1 MSTEV
6 REAPRDPEAP
16 QDSVGGTLRSGKGRL
31 ADPIFKWVVAACG
44 TIVLVILALMVVQT
58 TAEAWPVFAK
68 EGFFG
73 FLFGDTWDPG
83 TSRTEITGT
92 YSAWPFIYGTLVT
105 ATIAI
110 AIALPLAI
118 MVSVYLTHMAPR
130 RIAKPL
136 SYTVELLAAV
146 PSVIFGLWG
155 LHWFL
160 PNVLRP
166 FFDALEGAL
175 GWFFLFEGPVRGVGY
190 LPAGIVLAIMILPI
204 MTAIIREVIAV
215 QPLDQ
220 QMAGYALGSTRW
232 EVITKVVLPSGFSG
246 IVAAA
251 MLGLGRALGETIA
264 VLMLIGGSQ
273 SWGASLFGTGSSMAS
288 HIAATFGESS
298 PESRIALMAIGVALF
313 LVTMIVNI
321 LARVIVWR
329 LGQTTGDS
337 AV

>member
-1 MSTEV
+1 MSTE
-6 REAPRDPEAP
+6 APEAP
-16 QDSVGGTLRSGKGRL
+16 QAPEDPRRGTLTSGKGRL
-31 ADPIFKWVVAACG
+31 ADPIFKGLVAACG
-44 TIVLVILALMVVQT
+44 TIVLIILALMVIRT
-58 TAEAWPVFAK
+58 TSEAWPVFAK

-73 FLFGDTWDPG
+73 FLLGQEWNPG
-83 TSRTEITGT
+83 GSRTEITGT
-92 YSAWPFIYGTLVT
+92 YGAWPFIYGTLVT
-105 ATIAI
+105 AVIAI

-118 MVSVYLTHMAPR
+118 MVAVYLTHLAPR

-160 PNVLRP
+160 PNVMRP
-166 FFDALEGAL
+166 FFDWLEGSM

-204 MTAIIREVIAV
+204 MTAIIREVVAV
-215 QPLDQ
+215 QPLEQ
-220 QMAGYALGSTRW
+220 QMAAYALGSTRW
-232 EVITKVVLPSGFSG
+232 EVITKVVLPSSFSG

-273 SWGASLFGTGSSMAS
+273 GWGASLFGTGSSMAS
-288 HIAATFGESS
+288 HIAATFGEST

-329 LGQTTGDS
+329 LGQFKGDA

>member
-1 MSTEV
+1 L
-6 REAPRDPEAP
+6 A
-16 QDSVGGTLRSGKGRL
+16 SGRGRRT
-31 ADPIFKWVVAACG
+31 DPIFKWTVAACG
-44 TIVLVILALMVVQT
+44 TVVLVILALMVIRT
-58 TAEAWPVFAK
+58 TTEAWPVFAK

-73 FLFGDTWDPG
+73 FLLGQDWESG
-83 TSRTEITGT
+83 NSRTEITGT
-92 YSAWPFIYGTLVT
+92 YGAWPFIYGTLIT

-110 AIALPLAI
+110 VIALPLAI
-118 MVSVYLTHMAPR
+118 MVAVYLTHMAPR

-160 PNVLRP
+160 PNVMRP
-166 FFDALEGAL
+166 FFDLVESTL

-190 LPAGIVLAIMILPI
+190 FPAGIVLAIMILPI

-215 QPLDQ
+215 QPLEQ

-232 EVITKVVLPSGFSG
+232 EVITKVVLPSSFSG
-246 IVAAA
+246 IVAAT

-288 HIAATFGESS
+288 HIAATFGEAT
-298 PESRIALMAIGVALF
+298 PESRTALMAIGVALF

-329 LGQTTGDS
+329 LGRMTGDA

>member
-1 MSTEV
+1 MSTEA
-6 REAPRDPEAP
+6 REAPQAPEDPRR
-16 QDSVGGTLRSGKGRL
+16 GTLRSGKGRL

-44 TIVLVILALMVVQT
+44 TTVLVILALMVIRT
-58 TAEAWPVFAK
+58 TSEAWPVFAK

-73 FLFGDTWDPG
+73 FLFGETWNPG
-83 TSRTEITGT
+83 RSRTEITGT
-92 YSAWPFIYGTLVT
+92 YGAWPFIYGTMVT
-105 ATIAI
+105 AVIAI
-110 AIALPLAI
+110 AIALPLSI
-118 MVSVYLTHMAPR
+118 MVAVYLTHLAPR
-130 RIAKPL
+130 RLAKPL

-160 PNVLRP
+160 PTVLRP
-166 FFDALEGAL
+166 FFTWLESIL

-215 QPLDQ
+215 QPVEQ
-220 QMAGYALGSTRW
+220 QMAAYALGSTRW
-232 EVITKVVLPSGFSG
+232 EVITKVILPASFSG

-321 LARVIVWR
+321 LARVVVWR
-329 LGQTTGDS
+329 LGQFTGDA

>member
-1 MSTEV
+1 MSTEA
-6 REAPRDPEAP
+6 REAPQAPE
-16 QDSVGGTLRSGKGRL
+16 DSRRGTLSSGKGRL
-31 ADPIFKWVVAACG
+31 ADPIFKWAVAACG
-44 TIVLVILALMVVQT
+44 AIVLVILALMVLRT
-58 TAEAWPVFAK
+58 TSEAWPVFVK

-73 FLFGDTWDPG
+73 FLLGESWHSG
-83 TSRTEITGT
+83 NSRSEITGT
-92 YSAWPFIYGTLVT
+92 YGAWPFIYGTLVT

-110 AIALPLAI
+110 VIALPLAI
-118 MVSVYLTHMAPR
+118 MVAVYLTHLAPR
-130 RIAKPL
+130 RLAKPL

-166 FFDALEGAL
+166 FFDWLEGAM

-204 MTAIIREVIAV
+204 MTALIREVVVV
-215 QPLDQ
+215 QPIEQ
-220 QMAGYALGSTRW
+220 QMAAYALGSTRW
-232 EVITKVVLPSGFSG
+232 EVITKVILPASFSG

-264 VLMLIGGSQ
+264 VLMLIGGTQGWS
-273 SWGASLFGTGSSMAS
+273 GSLFGTGSSMAS
-288 HIAATFGESS
+288 HIAATFGEAS
-298 PESRIALMAIGVALF
+298 PEVRTALMAIGVALF
-313 LVTMIVNI
+313 LVTMIINV

-329 LGQTTGDS
+329 LGQFTGDS

>member
-1 MSTEV
+1 MPTE
-6 REAPRDPEAP
+6 APEAP
-16 QDSVGGTLRSGKGRL
+16 QAPEDSPHRTLAAGKGRL
-31 ADPIFKWVVAACG
+31 ADPVFKWTVAACG
-44 TIVLVILALMVVQT
+44 TIVLVILALMVVRT
-58 TAEAWPVFAK
+58 TTEAWPVFAK

-73 FLFGDTWDPG
+73 FLLGQDWTAG
-83 TSRTEITGT
+83 GSRTEITGT
-92 YSAWPFIYGTLVT
+92 YGAWPFIYGTLTT
-105 ATIAI
+105 AAIAI
-110 AIALPLAI
+110 VIALPLAI
-118 MVSVYLTHMAPR
+118 MVSVYLTHVAPR
-130 RIAKPL
+130 RLAKPL

-160 PNVLRP
+160 PNVMRP
-166 FFDALEGAL
+166 FFDLVESSL

-190 LPAGIVLAIMILPI
+190 FPAGIVLAIMILPI

-215 QPLDQ
+215 QPLEQ

-232 EVITKVVLPSGFSG
+232 EVITKVVLPASFSG
-246 IVAAA
+246 IVAAT

-273 SWGASLFGTGSSMAS
+273 SWGTSLFGTGSSMAS

-298 PESRIALMAIGVALF
+298 PETRTGLMAIGVALF
-313 LVTMIVNI
+313 LVTMTINV

-329 LGQTTGDS
+329 LGKFTGDA

>member
-1 MSTEV
+1 MSTE
-6 REAPRDPEAP
+6 APEAP
-16 QDSVGGTLRSGKGRL
+16 QAPEAPRRGTLTSGKGRL

-44 TIVLVILALMVVQT
+44 TIVLVILALMVIRT
-58 TAEAWPVFAK
+58 TTEAWPVFAK

-73 FLFGDTWDPG
+73 FLIGEEWTAG
-83 TSRTEITGT
+83 GSRTEITGT
-92 YSAWPFIYGTLVT
+92 YGAWPFIYGTLITSV
-105 ATIAI
+105 IAI

-118 MVSVYLTHMAPR
+118 MVAVYLTHLAPR

-160 PNVLRP
+160 PNVMRP
-166 FFDALEGAL
+166 FFEWLEGAM

-204 MTAIIREVIAV
+204 MTAIIREVVAV
-215 QPLDQ
+215 QPLEQ
-220 QMAGYALGSTRW
+220 QMAAYALGSTRW
-232 EVITKVVLPSGFSG
+232 EVITKVVLPASFSG

-273 SWGASLFGTGSSMAS
+273 GWGASLFGTGSSMAS

-298 PESRIALMAIGVALF
+298 PETRTGLMAIGVALF

-329 LGQTTGDS
+329 LGQFTGDA

>member
-1 MSTEV
+1 MSI
-6 REAPRDPEAP
+6 EAPEAP
-16 QDSVGGTLRSGKGRL
+16 APEEPQRRSLRSSRGRL
-31 ADPIFKWVVAACG
+31 GDPLFKWAVAACG
-44 TIVLVILALMVVQT
+44 TIVLVLLALMVVRT
-58 TAEAWPVFAK
+58 TSEAWPVFAK

-73 FLFGDTWDPG
+73 FLLGEDWQSG
-83 TSRTEITGT
+83 NSRSEITGT
-92 YSAWPFIYGTLVT
+92 YGAWPFIYGTLIT
-105 ATIAI
+105 STIAI
-110 AIALPLAI
+110 VIALPLAI
-118 MVSVYLTHMAPR
+118 MVAFYITHLAPR
-130 RIAKPL
+130 RLAKPL

-166 FFDALEGAL
+166 FFDFLESAF

-204 MTAIIREVIAV
+204 MTAIIREVVAV
-215 QPLDQ
+215 HPIDQ
-220 QMAGYALGSTRW
+220 QMAAYALGSTRW
-232 EVITKVVLPSGFSG
+232 EVMRKVVLPAGFSG

-288 HIAATFGESS
+288 HIAATFGEAT
-298 PESRIALMAIGVALF
+298 PEARTALMAIGVALF
-313 LVTMIVNI
+313 LVTMIINI

-329 LGQTTGDS
+329 LGRTKGDA

>member
-1 MSTEV
+1 MSTEAPETPPA
-6 REAPRDPEAP
+6 RE
-16 QDSVGGTLRSGKGRL
+16 DSRRGTLTSSRGRL

-44 TIVLVILALMVVQT
+44 TLVLVILALMVLRTVS
-58 TAEAWPVFAK
+58 EAWPVFVK

-73 FLFGDTWDPG
+73 FLIGDEWDAG
-83 TSRTEITGT
+83 SSREEITGT
-92 YSAWPFIYGTLVT
+92 YGAWPFIYGTLVT
-105 ATIAI
+105 AVIAL

-118 MVSVYLTHMAPR
+118 MVAVYLTHLVPR
-130 RIAKPL
+130 RLAKPL

-166 FFDALEGAL
+166 FFEFLEGVL
-175 GWFFLFEGPVRGVGY
+175 GWFFLFEGPIRGVGY

-204 MTAIIREVIAV
+204 MTAIIREVVAV
-215 QPLDQ
+215 QPLEQ
-220 QMAGYALGSTRW
+220 QMAAYALGSTRW
-232 EVITKVVLPSGFSG
+232 EVISKVVLPSSFSG
-246 IVAAA
+246 IVAAT

-288 HIAATFGESS
+288 HIAATFGEAS
-298 PESRIALMAIGVALF
+298 PEGRTGLMAIGVALF

-329 LGQTTGDS
+329 LGQHTGDA

>member
-1 MSTEV
+1 MSTQ
-6 REAPRDPEAP
+6 APEAP
-16 QDSVGGTLRSGKGRL
+16 APEEPRRSSLRSGKGRM
-31 ADPIFKWVVAACG
+31 ADPVFKWVVAACG
-44 TIVLVILALMVVQT
+44 TIVLVILALMVIRT
-58 TAEAWPVFAK
+58 TTEAWPVFAK

-73 FLFGDTWDPG
+73 FLTGEDWTSG
-83 TSRTEITGT
+83 NSRTEITGT
-92 YSAWPFIYGTLVT
+92 YGAWPFIYGTLIT
-105 ATIAI
+105 SAIAI
-110 AIALPLAI
+110 VIALPLAI
-118 MVSVYLTHMAPR
+118 MVAFYITHLAPR
-130 RIAKPL
+130 RLSKPL

-166 FFDALEGAL
+166 FFEFLGNTF
-175 GWFFLFEGPVRGVGY
+175 GWFFLFEGPIRGVGY

-204 MTAIIREVIAV
+204 MTAIIREVIV
-215 QPLDQ
+215 VHPIDQ
-220 QMAGYALGSTRW
+220 RMAAYALGSTRW
-232 EVITKVVLPSGFSG
+232 EVLRKVVLPASFSG

-264 VLMLIGGSQ
+264 VLMLIGGAQ
-273 SWGASLFGTGSSMAS
+273 SWGSSLFSTGSSMAS
-288 HIAATFGESS
+288 HIAATFGEAG
-298 PESRIALMAIGVALF
+298 PEARTALMAIGVALF

-329 LGQTTGDS
+329 LGRMTGDA

>member
-1 MSTEV
+1 MSTE
-6 REAPRDPEAP
+6 APEAP
-16 QDSVGGTLRSGKGRL
+16 QAPEDPRRGTLTSGKGRL
-31 ADPIFKWVVAACG
+31 ADPIFKGLVAACG
-44 TIVLVILALMVVQT
+44 TIVLIILALMVIRT
-58 TAEAWPVFAK
+58 TSEAWPIFAK

-73 FLFGDTWDPG
+73 FLLGQEWNPG
-83 TSRTEITGT
+83 SSRTEITGT
-92 YSAWPFIYGTLVT
+92 YGAWPFIYGTLVT
-105 ATIAI
+105 AVIAI
-110 AIALPLAI
+110 VIALPLAI
-118 MVSVYLTHMAPR
+118 MVAVYLTHLAPR

-160 PNVLRP
+160 PNVMRP
-166 FFDALEGAL
+166 FFDWLEGSM

-204 MTAIIREVIAV
+204 MTAIIREVVAV
-215 QPLDQ
+215 QPLEQ
-220 QMAGYALGSTRW
+220 QMAAYALGSTRW
-232 EVITKVVLPSGFSG
+232 EVITKVVLPSSFSG

-288 HIAATFGESS
+288 HIAATFGEST

-329 LGQTTGDS
+329 LGQFKGDA

>member
-1 MSTEV
+1 MSTE
-6 REAPRDPEAP
+6 APEAP
-16 QDSVGGTLRSGKGRL
+16 QAPEAPRRGTLTSGKGRL

-44 TIVLVILALMVVQT
+44 TIVLVILALMVIRT
-58 TAEAWPVFAK
+58 TTEAWPVFAK

-73 FLFGDTWDPG
+73 FLIGEEWTAG
-83 TSRTEITGT
+83 GSRTEITGT
-92 YSAWPFIYGTLVT
+92 YGAWPFIYGTLITSV
-105 ATIAI
+105 IAI
-110 AIALPLAI
+110 AIALPLSI
-118 MVSVYLTHMAPR
+118 MVAVYLTHLAPR

-160 PNVLRP
+160 PNVMRP
-166 FFDALEGAL
+166 FFEWLEGAM

-204 MTAIIREVIAV
+204 MTAIIREVVAV
-215 QPLDQ
+215 QPLEQ
-220 QMAGYALGSTRW
+220 QMAAYALGSTRW
-232 EVITKVVLPSGFSG
+232 EVITKVVLPASFSG

-273 SWGASLFGTGSSMAS
+273 GWGASLFGTGSSMAS

-298 PESRIALMAIGVALF
+298 PETRTGLMAIGVALF

-329 LGQTTGDS
+329 LGQFTGDA

>member
-1 MSTEV
+1 MSTE
-6 REAPRDPEAP
+6 APEAP
-16 QDSVGGTLRSGKGRL
+16 QAPEDPRRGTLTSGKGRL

-44 TIVLVILALMVVQT
+44 TIVLVILALMVIRT
-58 TAEAWPVFAK
+58 TTEAWPVFAK

-73 FLFGDTWDPG
+73 FLIGEEWTAG
-83 TSRTEITGT
+83 GSRTEITGT
-92 YSAWPFIYGTLVT
+92 YGAWPFIYGTLITSV
-105 ATIAI
+105 IAI
-110 AIALPLAI
+110 AIALPLSI
-118 MVSVYLTHMAPR
+118 MVAVYLTHLAPR

-160 PNVLRP
+160 PNVMRP
-166 FFDALEGAL
+166 FFEWLEGTM

-204 MTAIIREVIAV
+204 MTAIIREVVAV
-215 QPLDQ
+215 QPLEQ
-220 QMAGYALGSTRW
+220 QMAAYALGSTRW
-232 EVITKVVLPSGFSG
+232 EVITKVVLPASFSG

-273 SWGASLFGTGSSMAS
+273 GWGASLFGTGSSMAS

-298 PESRIALMAIGVALF
+298 PETRTGLMAIGVALF

-329 LGQTTGDS
+329 LGQFTGDA

>member
-1 MSTEV
+1 MSTE
-6 REAPRDPEAP
+6 APEAP
-16 QDSVGGTLRSGKGRL
+16 QAPEDSRGGTLRSGKGRL
-31 ADPIFKWVVAACG
+31 ADPIFKWIVATCA
-44 TIVLVILALMVVQT
+44 TIVLVILALMVIRT
-58 TAEAWPVFAK
+58 TSEAWPVFVK

-73 FLFGDTWDPG
+73 FLLGEEWVSG
-83 TSRTEITGT
+83 SSRTEITGT
-92 YSAWPFIYGTLVT
+92 YGAWPFIYGTLVT
-105 ATIAI
+105 SVIAI
-110 AIALPLAI
+110 VIALPLAI
-118 MVSVYLTHMAPR
+118 MVAVYLTHLAPR

-160 PNVLRP
+160 PNVMRP
-166 FFDALEGAL
+166 FFAWLESVL
-175 GWFFLFEGPVRGVGY
+175 GWLFLFEGPVRGVGY

-204 MTAIIREVIAV
+204 MTAIIREVVAV
-215 QPLDQ
+215 QPVEQ
-220 QMAGYALGSTRW
+220 QMAAYALGSTRW
-232 EVITKVVLPSGFSG
+232 EVVTKVILPASFSG

-264 VLMLIGGSQ
+264 VLMLIGGAQ
-273 SWGASLFGTGSSMAS
+273 SWGVSLFSPGSSMAS

-321 LARVIVWR
+321 LARVVVWR
-329 LGQTTGDS
+329 LGQFTGDA

>member
-1 MSTEV
+1 MSTEA
-6 REAPRDPEAP
+6 REAPQAPE
-16 QDSVGGTLRSGKGRL
+16 DSRRGTLQSGKGRL
-31 ADPIFKWVVAACG
+31 GDPIFKWAVGACG
-44 TIVLVILALMVVQT
+44 TIVLIILALMVIRT
-58 TAEAWPVFAK
+58 TSEAWPIFVR

-73 FLFGDTWDPG
+73 FLFGQEWQSG
-83 TSRTEITGT
+83 GSRTEITGV
-92 YSAWPFIYGTLVT
+92 YGAWPFIYGTLVT
-105 ATIAI
+105 SAIAI
-110 AIALPLAI
+110 VIALPLAI
-118 MVSVYLTHMAPR
+118 MVAIYLTHLAPR
-130 RIAKPL
+130 RLAKPL

-160 PNVLRP
+160 PNVMRP
-166 FFDALEGAL
+166 FFVWLESTL
-175 GWFFLFEGPVRGVGY
+175 GWLFLFEGPVRGVGY

-204 MTAIIREVIAV
+204 MTALIREVVVV
-215 QPLDQ
+215 QPVEQ
-220 QMAGYALGSTRW
+220 QMAAYALGSTRW
-232 EVITKVVLPSGFSG
+232 EVITKVILPASFSG

-273 SWGASLFGTGSSMAS
+273 SWSGSLFGTGSSMAS
-288 HIAATFGESS
+288 HIAATFGEAS
-298 PESRIALMAIGVALF
+298 PEVRTALMAIGVALF

-329 LGQTTGDS
+329 LGQFTGDS

>member
-1 MSTEV
+1 MSTE
-6 REAPRDPEAP
+6 APEAP
-16 QDSVGGTLRSGKGRL
+16 QAPEAPRRGTLTSGKGRL

-44 TIVLVILALMVVQT
+44 TIVLVILALMVIRT
-58 TAEAWPVFAK
+58 TTEAWPVFAK

-73 FLFGDTWDPG
+73 FLIGEEWTAG
-83 TSRTEITGT
+83 GSRTEITGT
-92 YSAWPFIYGTLVT
+92 YGAWPFIYGTLITSV
-105 ATIAI
+105 IAI
-110 AIALPLAI
+110 AIALPLSI
-118 MVSVYLTHMAPR
+118 MVAVYLTHLAPR

-160 PNVLRP
+160 PNVMRP
-166 FFDALEGAL
+166 FFEWLEGAM

-204 MTAIIREVIAV
+204 LTALIREVVAV
-215 QPLDQ
+215 QPLEQ
-220 QMAGYALGSTRW
+220 QLAAYALGSTRW
-232 EVITKVVLPSGFSG
+232 EVITKVVLPASFSG

-251 MLGLGRALGETIA
+251 MRGLGRALGETIA

-273 SWGASLFGTGSSMAS
+273 GWGASLFGTGSSMAS

-298 PESRIALMAIGVALF
+298 PETRTGLMAIGVALF

-329 LGQTTGDS
+329 LGQFTGDA

>member
-1 MSTEV
+1 MSTE
-6 REAPRDPEAP
+6 APEAP
-16 QDSVGGTLRSGKGRL
+16 APEEPRRGTTLRSSKGRL
-31 ADPIFKWVVAACG
+31 ADPLFKWAVASCG
-44 TIVLVILALMVVQT
+44 TIVLVILALMVLRT
-58 TAEAWPVFAK
+58 TTEAWPVFAK

-73 FLFGDTWDPG
+73 FLTGEQWQSG
-83 TSRTEITGT
+83 NSRSEITGT
-92 YSAWPFIYGTLVT
+92 YGAWPFIYGTLVT

-110 AIALPLAI
+110 VIALPLAI
-118 MVSVYLTHMAPR
+118 MVSFYLTHLAPR

-166 FFDALEGAL
+166 FFEFLESVL
-175 GWFFLFEGPVRGVGY
+175 GWFFLFEGPIRGVGY
-190 LPAGIVLAIMILPI
+190 LSAGIVLAIMILPI
-204 MTAIIREVIAV
+204 MTAIIREVIV
-215 QPLDQ
+215 VHPVEQR
-220 QMAGYALGSTRW
+220 MAAYALGSTRW
-232 EVITKVVLPSGFSG
+232 EVLRNVVLPASFSG

-288 HIAATFGESS
+288 HIAATFGEAT
-298 PESRIALMAIGVALF
+298 PESRTALMAIGVALF

-321 LARVIVWR
+321 LARVVVWR
-329 LGQTTGDS
+329 LGRMTGDA

>member
-1 MSTEV
+1 MV
-6 REAPRDPEAP
+6 PQAPEAPRR
-16 QDSVGGTLRSGKGRL
+16 GTLTSGKGRL

-44 TIVLVILALMVVQT
+44 TIVLVLLALMVIRT
-58 TAEAWPVFAK
+58 TTEAWPVFAK

-73 FLFGDTWDPG
+73 FLIGEEWTAG
-83 TSRTEITGT
+83 GSRTEITGT
-92 YSAWPFIYGTLVT
+92 YGAWPFIYGTLITSV
-105 ATIAI
+105 IAI
-110 AIALPLAI
+110 AIALPLSI
-118 MVSVYLTHMAPR
+118 MVAVYLTHLAPR

-160 PNVLRP
+160 PNVMRP
-166 FFDALEGAL
+166 FFEWLEGTM

-204 MTAIIREVIAV
+204 MTAIIREVVAV
-215 QPLDQ
+215 QPLEQ
-220 QMAGYALGSTRW
+220 QMAAYALGSTRW
-232 EVITKVVLPSGFSG
+232 EVITKVVLPASFSG

-273 SWGASLFGTGSSMAS
+273 GWGASLFGTGSSMAS

-298 PESRIALMAIGVALF
+298 PETRTGLMAIGVALF

-329 LGQTTGDS
+329 LGQFTGDA

>member
-1 MSTEV
+1 MSTE
-6 REAPRDPEAP
+6 APEAP
-16 QDSVGGTLRSGKGRL
+16 QAPEAPRRGTLTSGKGRL

-44 TIVLVILALMVVQT
+44 TIVLVLLALMVIRT
-58 TAEAWPVFAK
+58 TTEAWPVFAK

-73 FLFGDTWDPG
+73 FLIGEEWTAG
-83 TSRTEITGT
+83 GSRTEITGT
-92 YSAWPFIYGTLVT
+92 YGAWPFIYGTLITSV
-105 ATIAI
+105 IAI
-110 AIALPLAI
+110 AIALPLSI
-118 MVSVYLTHMAPR
+118 MVAVYLTHLAPR

-160 PNVLRP
+160 PNVMRP
-166 FFDALEGAL
+166 FFEWLEGTM

-204 MTAIIREVIAV
+204 MTAIIREVVAV
-215 QPLDQ
+215 QPLEQ
-220 QMAGYALGSTRW
+220 QMAAYALGSTRW
-232 EVITKVVLPSGFSG
+232 EVITKVVLPASFSG

-273 SWGASLFGTGSSMAS
+273 GWGASLFGTGSSMAS

-298 PESRIALMAIGVALF
+298 PETRTGLMAIGVALF

-329 LGQTTGDS
+329 LGQFTGDA

>member
-1 MSTEV
+1 MPTE
-6 REAPRDPEAP
+6 APEAP
-16 QDSVGGTLRSGKGRL
+16 QAPEERRRGTLTSGRGRL
-31 ADPIFKWVVAACG
+31 GDPIFKWIVAGCG
-44 TIVLVILALMVVQT
+44 TLVLIILALMVIRT
-58 TAEAWPVFAK
+58 TSEAWPVFAK

-73 FLFGDTWDPG
+73 FLLGDEWTSG
-83 TSRTEITGT
+83 GSRTEITGT
-92 YSAWPFIYGTLVT
+92 YGAWPFIYGTLVT
-105 ATIAI
+105 AAIAI
-110 AIALPLAI
+110 VIALPLSI
-118 MVSVYLTHMAPR
+118 MVAVYLTHMAPS

-166 FFDALEGAL
+166 FFDWLEGVL
-175 GWFFLFEGPVRGVGY
+175 GWFFLFEGPVLGVGY

-220 QMAGYALGSTRW
+220 QMAAYAMGSTRW
-232 EVITKVVLPSGFSG
+232 EVITKVVLPASFSG

-273 SWGASLFGTGSSMAS
+273 AWGASLFGTGSSMAS
-288 HIAATFGESS
+288 HIAATFGEAT
-298 PESRIALMAIGVALF
+298 PETRTALMAIGVALF

-329 LGQTTGDS
+329 LGQTKGDA

>member
-1 MSTEV
+1 MSTE
-6 REAPRDPEAP
+6 APEAP
-16 QDSVGGTLRSGKGRL
+16 QAPEDPQRRTLQSSRGRF
-31 ADPIFKWVVAACG
+31 ADPIFKWTVAACG
-44 TIVLVILALMVVQT
+44 TTVLVILALMVFRT
-58 TAEAWPVFAK
+58 TTEAWPVFAK

-73 FLFGDTWDPG
+73 FLFGQTWDSG
-83 TSRTEITGT
+83 GSRTEITGT
-92 YSAWPFIYGTLVT
+92 YGAWPFIYGTLVT

-118 MVSVYLTHMAPR
+118 MVAVYLTHLAPR

-160 PNVLRP
+160 PNVMRP
-166 FFDALEGAL
+166 FFELVESTL

-190 LPAGIVLAIMILPI
+190 FPAGIVLAIMILPI

-215 QPLDQ
+215 QPLEQ

-232 EVITKVVLPSGFSG
+232 EVITKVVLPSSFSG
-246 IVAAA
+246 IVAAS

-298 PESRIALMAIGVALF
+298 PEARTGLMAIGVALF

-329 LGQTTGDS
+329 LGQFTGDA

>member
-1 MSTEV
+1 MSTE
-6 REAPRDPEAP
+6 APEAP
-16 QDSVGGTLRSGKGRL
+16 KAPEDSPRRTLASGRGRRT
-31 ADPIFKWVVAACG
+31 DPIFKWTVAACG
-44 TIVLVILALMVVQT
+44 TIVLVILALMVIRT
-58 TAEAWPVFAK
+58 TTEAWPVFAK

-73 FLFGDTWDPG
+73 FLLGQDWASG
-83 TSRTEITGT
+83 NSRTEITGT
-92 YSAWPFIYGTLVT
+92 YGAWPFIYGTLIT

-110 AIALPLAI
+110 VIALPLAI
-118 MVSVYLTHMAPR
+118 MVAVYLTHMAPR

-160 PNVLRP
+160 PNVMRP
-166 FFDALEGAL
+166 FFDLVESTL

-190 LPAGIVLAIMILPI
+190 FPAGIVLAIMILPI

-215 QPLDQ
+215 QPLEQ

-232 EVITKVVLPSGFSG
+232 EVITKIVLPSSFSG
-246 IVAAA
+246 IVAAT

-298 PESRIALMAIGVALF
+298 PETRTGLMAIGVALF
-313 LVTMIVNI
+313 LVTMIINV

-329 LGQTTGDS
+329 LGQFTGDA

>member
-1 MSTEV
+1 MSTQ
-6 REAPRDPEAP
+6 APEASAP
-16 QDSVGGTLRSGKGRL
+16 EEPRRGSLSSGKGRL
-31 ADPIFKWVVAACG
+31 ADPIFRWVVAACG
-44 TIVLVILALMVVQT
+44 TIVLIILALMVIRT
-58 TAEAWPVFAK
+58 TSEAWPVFVK

-73 FLFGDTWDPG
+73 FLTGEEWTTG
-83 TSRTEITGT
+83 SSRTEITGT
-92 YSAWPFIYGTLVT
+92 YGAWPFIYGTLVT
-105 ATIAI
+105 SAIAI
-110 AIALPLAI
+110 VIALPLAI
-118 MVSVYLTHMAPR
+118 MVAFYITHLAPR
-130 RIAKPL
+130 RLAKPL

-166 FFDALEGAL
+166 FFEVLESVL
-175 GWFFLFEGPVRGVGY
+175 GWFFLFEGPIRGVGY
-190 LPAGIVLAIMILPI
+190 LAAGIVLAIMILPI

-215 QPLDQ
+215 HPIDQ
-220 QMAGYALGSTRW
+220 RMAAYALGSTRW
-232 EVITKVVLPSGFSG
+232 EVLRKVVLPASFSG

-273 SWGASLFGTGSSMAS
+273 SWGTSLFGTGSSMAS
-288 HIAATFGESS
+288 HIAATFGEAG
-298 PESRIALMAIGVALF
+298 PEARTALMAIGVALF

-329 LGQTTGDS
+329 LGRMTGDA

>member
-1 MSTEV
+1 MPTE
-6 REAPRDPEAP
+6 APEAP
-16 QDSVGGTLRSGKGRL
+16 QAPEDSPRRTLASGRGRM
-31 ADPIFKWVVAACG
+31 ADPIFKWTVAASG
-44 TIVLVILALMVVQT
+44 TIVLVILALMVIRT
-58 TAEAWPVFAK
+58 TTEAWPVFAK

-73 FLFGDTWDPG
+73 FLFGQDWTAG
-83 TSRTEITGT
+83 GSRTEITGT
-92 YSAWPFIYGTLVT
+92 YGAWPFIYGTLVT

-110 AIALPLAI
+110 IIALPLAI
-118 MVSVYLTHMAPR
+118 MVAVYLTHMAPR

-160 PNVLRP
+160 PNVMRP
-166 FFDALEGAL
+166 FFELVESTL

-190 LPAGIVLAIMILPI
+190 FPAGIVLAIMILPI

-215 QPLDQ
+215 QPLEQ

-232 EVITKVVLPSGFSG
+232 EVITKVVLPSSFSG
-246 IVAAA
+246 IVAAT

-298 PESRIALMAIGVALF
+298 PETRTGLMAIGVALF
-313 LVTMIVNI
+313 LVTMIINV
-321 LARVIVWR
+321 LARVVVWR
-329 LGQTTGDS
+329 LGQFTGDA